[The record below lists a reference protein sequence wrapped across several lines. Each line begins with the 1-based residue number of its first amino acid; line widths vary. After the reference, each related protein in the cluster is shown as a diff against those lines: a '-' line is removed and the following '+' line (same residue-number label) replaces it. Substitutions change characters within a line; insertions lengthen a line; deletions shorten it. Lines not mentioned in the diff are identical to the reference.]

1 MEENKKIKRDLWA
14 TLKTKSFTRTLVS
27 VYLVNLVTILSCVQL
42 SLLGRYAYIDSVAA
56 MKQKRDAESPSKGK
70 LLSLDADIGNHD
82 DLDEVER
89 CISEQVERHYLTLS
103 WYLVNVG
110 WKECVNRV
118 QKAVE
123 EVVGV

>member
-1 MEENKKIKRDLWA
+1 
-14 TLKTKSFTRTLVS
+14 
-27 VYLVNLVTILSCVQL
+27 
-42 SLLGRYAYIDSVAA
+42 
-56 MKQKRDAESPSKGK
+56 MKQKRDAESPNKGK
-70 LLSLDADIGNHD
+70 LLSLDADVGNLD

-118 QKAVE
+118 QNAVE